1 MTIRVRM
8 LPILFTL
15 CACKDFTLLISR
27 LLPFAFILFVFNAHA
42 KDDLYG
48 IFTIGY
54 SDTEFS
60 TTTAESAAYK
70 FGIGYQFHRQW
81 YVEAGYQQIADESM
95 NSLIPTTIE
104 QAESFQGGLEGGAV
118 YLSLLGKASGRTGE
132 LFYRLGVLNVDMK
145 GQSIVASDTCSIG
158 RANSISLATGETY
171 TMCEFDEGVFAG
183 AFGIGFDFFIGT
195 KTMLR
200 IEIEYMEGEH
210 DFSSSSAHLGLR
222 YNF

>member
-1 MTIRVRM
+1 MSITRI
-8 LPILFTL
+8 I
-15 CACKDFTLLISR
+15 
-27 LLPFAFILFVFNAHA
+27 PFAFILFAIHAQA

-48 IFTIGY
+48 IVTVGFA
-54 SDTEFS
+54 DTDFGS
-60 TTTAESAAYK
+60 TAAESAAYK

-95 NSLIPTTIE
+95 NSQIPTSA
-104 QAESFQGGLEGGAV
+104 QQVESFEGGLEGGAL
-118 YLSLLGKASGRTGE
+118 YLSVLGKASGRTGE
-132 LFYRLGVLNVDMK
+132 LFYRLGVLNVDLK
-145 GQSIVASDTCSIG
+145 GQSLADSDTCSIG
-158 RANSISLATGETY
+158 RATPISLVTGESY
-171 TMCEFDEGVFAG
+171 SLCEFDEGVFAG

-200 IEIEYMEGEH
+200 VEIEHIEGEH